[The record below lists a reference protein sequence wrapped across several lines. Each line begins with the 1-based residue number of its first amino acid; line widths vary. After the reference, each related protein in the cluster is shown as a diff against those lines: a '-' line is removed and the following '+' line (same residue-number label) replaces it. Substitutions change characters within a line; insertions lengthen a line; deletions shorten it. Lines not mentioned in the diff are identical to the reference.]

1 MKAFATLRA
10 SLSPSGRFTSR
21 IQASTQR
28 RAACRRRCEL
38 LGGNS
43 SPRQHSQNQTTDNEK
58 FTKRSRSTP
67 PVWSQRAR
75 SIIRKLQKLVQ
86 AEPLPC
92 GSPGMLCDDLCQNRR
107 MDYWC
112 DDDNCSVGASCTN
125 RCIDNGQSYYETYYT
140 MHKGQGL
147 RSTLLI
153 PPNTFLGEY
162 EGKYITREQ
171 ALRQCRSGHNRH
183 IILIS
188 VAALETLLC
197 RFVWNEMQAKKGERA
212 VLLARHVGKTFEAVS
227 AEASEESANLI
238 LSPSSSK
245 LYAENEQ
252 LRTEN
257 LSLSQQV
264 QQLSD
269 ALEKETEQKLTVVSQ
284 NEELRQ
290 DLQSAKETII
300 QRTDEV
306 LRYQTALSNWFRELD
321 KAMPALDDLRHTMI
335 EGATM

>member
-1 MKAFATLRA
+1 MP
-10 SLSPSGRFTSR
+10 SPRHSNVE
-21 IQASTQR
+21 
-28 RAACRRRCEL
+28 RRRE
-38 LGGNS
+38 
-43 SPRQHSQNQTTDNEK
+43 R
-58 FTKRSRSTP
+58 
-67 PVWSQRAR
+67 
-75 SIIRKLQKLVQ
+75 
-86 AEPLPC
+86 
-92 GSPGMLCDDLCQNRR
+92 
-107 MDYWC
+107 
-112 DDDNCSVGASCTN
+112 DNCRLALSRYIMDERLGIAVTPSEVRLNPRPLDGYSWKACPGHESFFDLVFAKN
-125 RCIDNGQSYYETYYT
+125 LSDQSISTY
-140 MHKGQGL
+140 
-147 RSTLLI
+147 R
-153 PPNTFLGEY
+153 
-162 EGKYITREQ
+162 
-171 ALRQCRSGHNRH
+171 
-183 IILIS
+183 
-188 VAALETLLC
+188 
-197 RFVWNEMQAKKGERA
+197 
-212 VLLARHVGKTFEAVS
+212 LLARHVGKTFEAVS

-269 ALEKETEQKLTVVSQ
+269 ALEKETEQKLTVASQ